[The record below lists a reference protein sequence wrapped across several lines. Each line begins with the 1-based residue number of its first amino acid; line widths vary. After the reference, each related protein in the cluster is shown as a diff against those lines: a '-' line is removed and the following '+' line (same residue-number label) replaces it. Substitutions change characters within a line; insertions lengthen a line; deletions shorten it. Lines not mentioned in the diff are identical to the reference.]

1 MTIADQAPPRSLP
14 SPCPCSTEKQWDR
27 EGATNAHRWDQT
39 LASRASD
46 AERGGPPVC
55 PLWLSP
61 AASFYSAAGQPAAS
75 ITFRSVVAHEFRFI
89 ATPICADC
97 VPRTMGCVRTEYLSA
112 RRDSALVV
120 RVKAAVCRAAVVG
133 TPGDR
138 FH

>member
-1 MTIADQAPPRSLP
+1 MLIDGIKR
-14 SPCPCSTEKQWDR
+14 
-27 EGATNAHRWDQT
+27 
-39 LASRASD
+39 
-46 AERGGPPVC
+46 
-55 PLWLSP
+55 SP
-61 AASFYSAAGQPAAS
+61 AEQAMRNVVDLLFALYGYLPLHPFIPAAGQPAAS

-89 ATPICADC
+89 AAPICADC